1 MERQHRRFSTASRR
15 LSGTKSKACLTS
27 CCLVGAT
34 PYSTFLRLD
43 PIMKQVLYNE
53 TASPVQLRCRWV
65 CAQPSYQRCRS
76 SGKQSIKGILR
87 RHGHLR
93 NHQSE
98 RGRQPRRPKN
108 DATSFLGSKRRPG
121 APVSRMKQRGRSM
134 SLATHPAVFSNFSS
148 QSGSCG
154 SSPPTQSSSW
164 LHIHGIASQ
173 STASR

>member
-1 MERQHRRFSTASRR
+1 MKPPAR
-15 LSGTKSKACLTS
+15 
-27 CCLVGAT
+27 
-34 PYSTFLRLD
+34 YSSD
-43 PIMKQVLYNE
+43 
-53 TASPVQLRCRWV
+53 ARWV

-76 SGKQSIKGILR
+76 SGKQSIEGILR

-148 QSGSCG
+148 RGGSCG

-164 LHIHGIASQ
+164 LHIHGITFSKYCQ
-173 STASR
+173 QVECLSCQGHLLPL